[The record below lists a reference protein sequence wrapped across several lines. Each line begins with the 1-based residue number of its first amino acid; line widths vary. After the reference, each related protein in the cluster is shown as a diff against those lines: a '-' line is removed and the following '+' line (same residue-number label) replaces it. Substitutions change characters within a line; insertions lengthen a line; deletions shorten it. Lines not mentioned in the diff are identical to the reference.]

1 MINIM
6 FWNAALGKQV
16 ENIEKKR
23 ECKIEET
30 LIKLIIEY
38 ECDIIVLA
46 EYDRDLEE
54 ICDKLALKGKN
65 YQECKTIAGSI
76 VKVLIDNRLEAEI
89 IRDAKRYCIFNIDNN
104 LGTNFLLVGIHLP
117 SKLYGSGLHEQKTI
131 TADLMEKL
139 REAEGEVEHKK
150 VVIIGD
156 FNANPFEE
164 IMIDFNLFHSIP
176 YSKIVSEKKER
187 RSSGVTR
194 QMFYNPMWNFLSE
207 KEKMNGSYYHVSS
220 GAVCFY
226 YNIFDQVL
234 FSADLVQKI
243 QKESIKI
250 ITKLKEYTLLDNKG
264 KPNKKDFSDHLPIFF
279 AIMEEF

>member
-6 FWNAALGKQV
+6 FWNASLGEKV
-16 ENIEKKR
+16 KNIDNNKER
-23 ECKIEET
+23 KIKET

-38 ECDIIVLA
+38 ECHIIVLA

-54 ICDKLALKGKN
+54 ICNELAVKGKD
-65 YQECKTIAGSI
+65 YQECKTIAESI
-76 VKVLIDNRLEAEI
+76 VKVLITNKLEAEI
-89 IRDAKRYCIFNIDNN
+89 IRDANRYCIFNIRNN
-104 LGTNFLLVGIHLP
+104 IDTDFLLVGVHLQ
-117 SKLYGSGLHEQKTI
+117 SKLHGSGPHGQRT
-131 TADLMEKL
+131 TTMDLMEKL
-139 REAEGEVEHKK
+139 REAEGEVGHKK
-150 VVIIGD
+150 VIILGD
-156 FNANPFEE
+156 FNANPFEK

-187 RSSGVTR
+187 KSSGVTR

-207 KEKMNGSYYHVSS
+207 KEKINGSYYYASS
-220 GAVCFY
+220 DDVCFY

-250 ITKLKEYTLLDNKG
+250 ITKLEEYSLMDDNG

-279 AIMEEF
+279 TIREGF